1 MKLAVLGDPVAHS
14 LSPLLHGAALC
25 AVGLAGTYGSRRVDA
40 AGMRE
45 AAEEVR
51 GGSLDGANITMP
63 HKHLAADLA
72 DRCSDRARRSGAVN
86 TWVRVG
92 DEIVG
97 HNTDVAGVRNAWR
110 WAGLP
115 TGAPVRVL
123 GAGGAAA
130 AALLALED
138 RTIYLTARR
147 AEAAAETAARVGLE
161 VAMVPWEVPVAGAV
175 VVNAT
180 PLGMHGEV
188 LPEAVLEGASGVL
201 DMAYGSEPT
210 PAVRWAAGEGLP
222 VADGTDMLLGQAIE
236 SFRLWTGRQAPLAD
250 MRSALDREL
259 VRRAAASS

>member
-1 MKLAVLGDPVAHS
+1 MRLVVLGDPVAHS
-14 LSPLLHGAALC
+14 LSPLLHGTALR
-25 AVGLAGTYGSRRVDA
+25 ALGLDGEYTVRRVDA
-40 AGMRE
+40 GGMRTA
-45 AAEEVR
+45 AAELR
-51 GGSLDGANITMP
+51 AGALDGANITMP
-63 HKHLAADLA
+63 HKHLAAELA

-97 HNTDVAGVRNAWR
+97 HNTDVVGVHHAWQ

-115 TGAPVRVL
+115 SEAPVRVL

-130 AALLALED
+130 AALLALEH

-147 AEAAAETAARVGLE
+147 PDAAAATAARVGVE
-161 VAMVPWEVPVAGAV
+161 VTLAPFDARVPGSV

-188 LPEAVLEGASGVL
+188 LPAAVLDGVSGVL
-201 DMAYGSEPT
+201 DMAYGAAPT
-210 PAVRWAAGEGLP
+210 PAVGWAAAQGLP

-236 SFRLWTGRQAPLAD
+236 SFRLWTGRQAPVTD
-250 MRSALDREL
+250 MRAALDHEL